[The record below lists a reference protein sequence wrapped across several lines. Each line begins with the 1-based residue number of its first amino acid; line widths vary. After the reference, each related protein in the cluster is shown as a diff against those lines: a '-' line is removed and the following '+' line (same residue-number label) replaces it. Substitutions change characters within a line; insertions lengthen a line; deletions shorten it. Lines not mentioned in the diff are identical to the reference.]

1 MAVVFTELS
10 YPDSGYWLYV
20 VCNHPVYF
28 RHLVLVMSS
37 RLDRLFILLESG
49 SSAAT
54 RKAAANQLGEVSMNK
69 KRIRFYILFSI
80 VMFFRCRK
88 VTLVSCTAS

>member
-49 SSAAT
+49 SSGAT
-54 RKAAANQLGEVSMNK
+54 RKAAANQLGEVSMKIYQNGSFYKFLSRYVFVFCYIHHKNK
-69 KRIRFYILFSI
+69 IG
-80 VMFFRCRK
+80 
-88 VTLVSCTAS
+88 